1 MRAAHALIT
10 VSTVATDYSAA
21 NPSRGGRRQWLASAA
36 VATCAA
42 LVTLALVLGPYS
54 HARGPRLLVV
64 FVLCSPVLLLRRWP
78 LVVLAAA
85 VVANA
90 LAMAEGIPALSLG
103 IMLGFGSYLTASRL
117 PRQLSIP
124 AAAASAAV
132 LGGAVGYA
140 TLMVRGAA
148 PAAEVVQGLLPLAA
162 AWFIG
167 DSVAARRRYQS
178 GLAEQRERERAAEA
192 EHARHQVHSERVRI
206 ARELHDVVAHTL
218 AVITVQAGVGRRLAD
233 KHPEQATTA
242 LESIE
247 TIGRTAQDEL
257 RAVLGLLRDEENARP
272 ALAPAPRLVDIKELV
287 DTVRAA
293 GTPVD
298 LRLSGT
304 DRRLSPALE
313 LSIYRVAQEAL
324 TNVVKHAPGARATV
338 SLAVSARAVRLD
350 VTNDCGPGGAAANG
364 EIKPGLGIVGMY
376 ERIGAFGGWFVAEP
390 LAGRGFR
397 VTAEIP
403 VEAAT

>member
-1 MRAAHALIT
+1 MRSAHAPVT
-10 VSTVATDYSAA
+10 VSIVATDYPAA
-21 NPSRGGRRQWLASAA
+21 TPARGARREWLVSAA

-54 HARGPRLLVV
+54 HARGGGLLLAFAV
-64 FVLCSPVLLLRRWP
+64 CSPVMLLRRWP

-85 VVANA
+85 VMANA
-90 LAMAEGIPALSLG
+90 LAMAQGIAALSFG

-117 PRQLSIP
+117 PRQVSIP
-124 AAAASAAV
+124 AAAASATV
-132 LGGAVGYA
+132 LGGAIGYA
-140 TLMVRGAA
+140 TLMVRGTA
-148 PAAEVVQGLLPLAA
+148 PAAEIVQGLLPLAA

-167 DSVAARRRYQS
+167 DSVATRRRYQA
-178 GLAEQRERERAAEA
+178 GLAEQQARERAAEA
-192 EHARHQVHSERVRI
+192 ERARHQVHAERVRI

-257 RAVLGLLRDEENARP
+257 RAVLGLLRDKENAAP
-272 ALAPAPRLVDIKELV
+272 TLAPAPKLVDIKELV
-287 DTVRAA
+287 DTVRAS

-304 DRRLSPALE
+304 DRPISPALE
-313 LSIYRVAQEAL
+313 LTIYRVAQEAL

-350 VTNDCGPGGAAANG
+350 VTNDCDPGGTAANG

-376 ERIGAFGGWFVAEP
+376 ERIAAFGGWFVAEP
-390 LAGRGFR
+390 LADQGFR